1 MIRFACPTCGKHLK
15 AADRGAGMK
24 VSCTRCG
31 QRLQIPAAAA
41 PPAVVQNRT
50 VLGEPLPA
58 LASSPPAPAPGPRPT
73 DATPPPRQVR
83 ANCPGCGREIR
94 LAVGELGTLIECARC
109 GTRFVPAGAPA
120 PAPGQRP
127 AAPGAGRSEEGPEVE
142 LPEAPPANEEEP
154 EGGFEE
160 SPAPGRAPTR
170 PGTCPWYRRPMSR
183 PHAIAVT
190 LGGGLAMLFLFFLYA
205 LVAPFVPG
213 MPQLSR
219 ESDMSSVNVG
229 HFIDHTPSYR
239 GRTITLP
246 LHTSLS
252 MPGTLR
258 DHRGHELKFWNY
270 FLDGKLEMLI
280 LIPPGLDVPAVVSG
294 DEVMV
299 TFRCQGDLQLGNVAV
314 EIRRRA
320 ND

>member
-15 AADRGAGMK
+15 AADRGSGMK

-31 QRLQIPAAAA
+31 QHLQIPAA
-41 PPAVVQNRT
+41 
-50 VLGEPLPA
+50 
-58 LASSPPAPAPGPRPT
+58 PAPAPGARPP
-73 DATPPPRQVR
+73 DATPLPRQVR

-109 GTRFVPAGAPA
+109 CTRFVPAGPV
-120 PAPGQRP
+120 
-127 AAPGAGRSEEGPEVE
+127 AAPVV
-142 LPEAPPANEEEP
+142 APPATAP
-154 EGGFEE
+154 ALPKPQP
-160 SPAPGRAPTR
+160 PAPSPLATLMSHPMA
-170 PGTCPWYRRPMSR
+170 GTVLIVAC
-183 PHAIAVT
+183 IL
-190 LGGGLAMLFLFFLYA
+190 LGGI
-205 LVAPFVPG
+205 VAVVHLGGIGVVLHLKVYEPVEAN
-213 MPQLSR
+213 MP
-219 ESDMSSVNVG
+219 SVNVG

-246 LHTSLS
+246 LHTSVS

-258 DHRGHELKFWNY
+258 DHRGHELEFWNS
-270 FLDGKLEMLI
+270 FPDGKLEMLI

-294 DEVMV
+294 EAVTV

-320 ND
+320 NDRR